1 MSTPK
6 YVILANRD
14 HPLYNELKETGHT
27 FYDLHKDDPFE
38 GKEARYREADLVFDF
53 TLLERDK
60 KEELLRILAIQMKA
74 PVVSDLTCLWGDFFI
89 EKFPQIQGA
98 MATAF
103 WAPTQKREVVAKD
116 TEVFKGVSTLLK
128 EVGLEAKEVSQPGH
142 GFIYPRTV
150 SLLINEAC
158 LALED
163 KLASAKDLDT
173 AMKFGVNYP
182 LGLVEWKEKIG
193 AKAVLMLLDDLHH
206 VTKDDRYRASV
217 SLRKEAHLDSDKVQ
231 A

>member
-6 YVILANRD
+6 FVILANRD
-14 HPLYNELKETGHT
+14 HPLYEQLQKTSHT

-53 TLLERDK
+53 TLIDRDK
-60 KEELLRILAIQMKA
+60 KEDLLKILSIQMKA
-74 PVVSDLTCLWGDFFI
+74 PVVSDLTCLWGDFFF
-89 EKFPQIQGA
+89 EEFPQIQGA

-103 WAPTQKREVVAKD
+103 WAPTNKREVTAKD
-116 TEVFKGVSTLLK
+116 PKVLSGIQILFKEL
-128 EVGLEAKEVSQPGH
+128 GLEPKTVSHPGH

-150 SLLINEAC
+150 SMLINEATM
-158 LALED
+158 ARED
-163 KLASAKDLDT
+163 QLASAKDLDT

-193 AKAVLMLLDDLHH
+193 AKAILMLLDDLHH
-206 VTKDDRYRASV
+206 VTKDNRYRASV
-217 SLRKEAHLDSDKVQ
+217 TLRKEAHLEDASET
-231 A
+231 